1 MRSPRR
7 RDDVAFVLG
16 LALGVGVIVAFGFVE
31 RRAELLHLSD
41 FSGVWAGARAM
52 LEGSDPYDAAT
63 WHETALRL
71 GTQPPDTGVYGYP
84 PWAAVAFLPLAL
96 LPLSVAS
103 WLWQGVTMAL
113 AALAVRALL
122 ARHVAGL
129 PIAHTLA
136 GLTLLAS
143 QPALTAFVVGQWSFL
158 LVAANA
164 ALLLWIDRAPARAG
178 VTALAMLAKPQL
190 FLVHALAVGWH
201 ALRRRRWSFIVV
213 AGGAGLLLVAVAWAL
228 APQWLS
234 AYDTYARPNRLA
246 DPPRSAVLA
255 AAAYDA
261 IGRPGIA
268 LAYLAIAAVVVLAIR
283 FGTAGPG
290 LALWLVASLV
300 AAPYSWSYDQLLLLV
315 PLVVVAGALA
325 RRSAREAMLLVLAG
339 TIFLLFGSG
348 LLYALAIVRHRETFT
363 GIVPILFFAL
373 FAAALLRARAFA
385 TGDA

>member
-1 MRSPRR
+1 MRLR
-7 RDDVAFVLG
+7 RDDAAFLFG
-16 LALGVGVIVAFGFVE
+16 LALGVVVIVAFGFVE
-31 RRAELLHLSD
+31 RRAEILHLSD

-52 LEGSDPYDAAT
+52 LDGHDPYDPAT

-84 PWAAVAFLPLAL
+84 PWAAVAFMPLAL

-103 WLWQGVTMAL
+103 WLWQLATMAL
-113 AALAVRALL
+113 AAVALRALL
-122 ARHVAGL
+122 ARHLSGL

-178 VTALAMLAKPQL
+178 VAALTMLAKPQL
-190 FLVHALAVGWH
+190 FLLHGLAVAWH
-201 ALRRRRWSFIVV
+201 ALRRRRLSFLLV
-213 AGGAGLLLVAVAWAL
+213 AGGAGLVLAAVAWAL
-228 APQWLS
+228 APQWWS

-255 AAAYDA
+255 AAAFDA
-261 IGRPGIA
+261 IGRPGIV
-268 LAYLAIAAVVVLAIR
+268 LAYAAIVVVVVVAFR
-283 FGTAGPG
+283 FGTEGAG

-300 AAPYSWSYDQLLLLV
+300 AAPYSWSYDQLLLIV

-325 RRSAREAMLLVLAG
+325 RRSAREAIVLVLAG
-339 TIFLLFGSG
+339 TLFLLFGSG

-363 GIVPILFFAL
+363 GIVPILFFVL
-373 FAAALLRARAFA
+373 LAAALFRARAVA
-385 TGDA
+385 AENA